1 MTDTGRPATL
11 AGLVSAEAEETY
23 QRLCTAG
30 ALRIGTSEG
39 AVDPRSAG
47 IAELLDL
54 GVAFRSGQDDALV
67 RPVAPAVAL
76 RILIEA
82 RQHEMVSFQNRILD
96 GWTRLGKLLPT
107 ALDGGNGEERLDGIR
122 VLTTFEDV
130 VTRAAELYSA
140 PKTRLRGTETGV
152 FPTRP
157 SGDRV
162 RVPPPS
168 ALRGGARFQMIYEVD
183 YQTTDAG
190 ASIIERSLRAGEEVR
205 LRHWLPV
212 KMLHVDDAIA
222 LVAADRAGQNA
233 VLVQAPAV
241 VAMLAEWFDLL
252 WESPTTM
259 AYPVGGTGTALT
271 PAQCDVLK
279 LMVANDDETIAR
291 RLGVSVSTVRRHI
304 KAIYR
309 ALGVNSRFAAGMA
322 AAKLNWI

>member
-1 MTDTGRPATL
+1 MTDMERPTSL
-11 AGLVSAEAEETY
+11 AGLVSAEADEIY
-23 QRLCTAG
+23 QRLRVSGT
-30 ALRIGTSEG
+30 LRTGSSND
-39 AVDPRSAG
+39 AVDPHSAG

-54 GVAFRSGQDDALV
+54 GIAFRSGHDDELI

-82 RQHEMVSFQNRILD
+82 RQHEVVSFQNRILD
-96 GWTRLGKLLPT
+96 GWNKLGKLLPS
-107 ALDGGNGEERLDGIR
+107 ALDGGPNEGKLDGIR
-122 VLTTFEDV
+122 VLTRLEDI

-162 RVPPPS
+162 RVPPPT
-168 ALRGGARFQMIYEVD
+168 ALRGGARFQMIYEID
-183 YQTTDAG
+183 YQRTNAG
-190 ASIIERSLRAGEEVR
+190 ASIIERSQQAGEEIR
-205 LRHWLPV
+205 LRHRLPM

-222 LVAADRAGQNA
+222 LVATDRAGQHA

-252 WESPTTM
+252 WENQTTM
-259 AYPVGGTGTALT
+259 TYPVGGTDTALNSV
-271 PAQCDVLK
+271 QRDVLK
-279 LMVANDDETIAR
+279 LMLANDDETIAR
-291 RLGVSVSTVRRHI
+291 RLRMSVTTVRRHI
-304 KAIYR
+304 KAIYQ